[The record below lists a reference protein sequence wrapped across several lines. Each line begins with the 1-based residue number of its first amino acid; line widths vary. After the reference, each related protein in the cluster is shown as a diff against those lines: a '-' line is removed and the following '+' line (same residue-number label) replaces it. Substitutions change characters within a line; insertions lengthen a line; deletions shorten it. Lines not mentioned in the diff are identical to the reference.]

1 MSGIFNVLT
10 WNLSTLCFSLKKTK
24 IAICREVKRPGV
36 GKGWGG
42 VGVGMGWGR
51 GGGGVE
57 KGRGGEGVGKG
68 WMFLSI
74 PLIPIAMAKCL
85 VSRYHDALHYLCA
98 C

>member
-1 MSGIFNVLT
+1 MSGIFNVESFNAL
-10 WNLSTLCFSLKKTK
+10 FQFEKTK

-57 KGRGGEGVGKG
+57 KGWGRGGEGVGKG

-85 VSRYHDALHYLCA
+85 VSNMMPANYLCA